1 LDFFP
6 PCHGLWRSD
15 VLGVTGQAVTFCGL
29 EKSTPSNGGAVEA
42 GVPKLVYLVETSF
55 SHNGQEILSRYCPPL
70 SSEPAGEPG
79 LRIQRRTTYENLIG
93 HKETTAR
100 FEDSESL
107 L

>member
-1 LDFFP
+1 MDFFP

-55 SHNGQEILSRYCPPL
+55 SHNGQEILSRYCPPSHL
-70 SSEPAGEPG
+70 NQLASLASGSSGG
-79 LRIQRRTTYENLIG
+79 LPMRI
-93 HKETTAR
+93 
-100 FEDSESL
+100 
-107 L
+107 